1 VTLALLAPAQDI
13 LPGVEQTVE
22 IFVASRVLGKAT
34 VVVGDEAGQKRVC
47 RLDVLM
53 PASLNS
59 SDLFHA
65 QFRMTDAVSP
75 SGHRS
80 ECSDRARSSSSG

>member
-59 SDLFHA
+59 FTRLLQAGFVH
-65 QFRMTDAVSP
+65 RMLWNIAC
-75 SGHRS
+75 GIQ
-80 ECSDRARSSSSG
+80 